1 MMSGRRRSRSRAA
14 AIALATSRMEVSFE
28 TLPARSCGL
37 SLSGL
42 TGRTL
47 PQRGAEGGAGRS
59 GGASVALAG
68 PRQAG
73 HLRHE
78 GRIEGLHVVV
88 VRAELQADVTGEL
101 VLDGGQHQDLDV
113 PGAGVAL
120 QGGQE
125 VAAVHVLLEVEDDD
139 RRLVADG

>member
-14 AIALATSRMEVSFE
+14 AMALATSRMEVSFE

-47 PQRGAEGGAGRS
+47 PQQGGRRRRLGAC
-59 GGASVALAG
+59 GGASALASVPFAG
-68 PRQAG
+68 PCQPG

-78 GRIEGLHVVV
+78 GWVEGLHVVI
-88 VRAELQADVTGEL
+88 VRPELQADVTGEL

-113 PGAGVAL
+113 PG
-120 QGGQE
+120 
-125 VAAVHVLLEVEDDD
+125 
-139 RRLVADG
+139 

>member
-1 MMSGRRRSRSRAA
+1 MISGRRRSRSRAA

-47 PQRGAEGGAGRS
+47 LQLGAEGGAGRP
-59 GGASVALAG
+59 GQGSVALAG
-68 PRQAG
+68 PRQTG

-78 GRIEGLHVVV
+78 GRVEGLHVVV
-88 VRAELQADVTGEL
+88 VRPELQADVTGEL
-101 VLDGGQHQDLDV
+101 VLDGGEHQDLDV
-113 PGAGVAL
+113 PGPGVSL
-120 QGGQE
+120 EGRQE
-125 VAAVHVLLEVEDDD
+125 VTAVHVLL
-139 RRLVADG
+139 